1 MLDNYNNSK
10 LIDQG
15 WEKMSGLLDRDMPV
29 EKKERRLLWILLVP
43 ALFLIVT
50 AIGLGVY
57 SLLNSNEQPISVEEK
72 YVPMVNVELD
82 EPTPSNETEALSEE
96 ITEAQLIVEVDQ
108 SNQLTFNDIS
118 SASVK
123 ESPGLKQSVN
133 RETSRNNINDQ
144 KVKTRDESPFVNQVQ
159 PAQLITNINER
170 NTEISEP
177 NQHDQKNNTLTN
189 TDLPRTIETESIVL
203 PIQSDLAAGTKAVE
217 FLNSPVQFLSRS
229 KNELPK
235 LPAFAFEPM
244 IKPVQLASNKVG
256 VSLGLRASFNSSLG
270 LQGIGVGPEARFSLS
285 KNLNGYVGLL
295 YENQKKDGLLNFN
308 SREDALGQSNVTTPV
323 AFFNDLQG
331 DPLAAVSAQASYQDI
346 QSLSNSFHYLHLPIG
361 IEYMVGRAF
370 SLYGGVRFS
379 RMLSAPSKYQIAV
392 VQGDLAS
399 QDLERLDG
407 FSNNALFSN
416 DLVRKN
422 DISATLG
429 ASLYLGRRWALTAE
443 YNHGILP
450 IIGIDDT
457 DGSNAFNRIFSVGL
471 SYHFSR
477 S

>member
-1 MLDNYNNSK
+1 
-10 LIDQG
+10 
-15 WEKMSGLLDRDMPV
+15 MSGLLDRDMPV
-29 EKKERRLLWILLVP
+29 AKKERRLLWILWVP

-57 SLLNSNEQPISVEEK
+57 SLLNSTEQQIPVNEK
-72 YVPMVNVELD
+72 YVPMVGVDRDKL
-82 EPTPSNETEALSEE
+82 TPSNEKEALPEE
-96 ITEAQLIVEVDQ
+96 MTAAQLTIELDK
-108 SNQLTFNDIS
+108 SKQLTINDIQS
-118 SASVK
+118 SSVK
-123 ESPGLKQSVN
+123 EVSELKQSVN
-133 RETSRNNINDQ
+133 QEISSKQINDQ
-144 KVKTRDESPFVNQVQ
+144 NGKTRDESPFVSHSKPVQ
-159 PAQLITNINER
+159 LLTHIDESHNKVIVPDQR
-170 NTEISEP
+170 
-177 NQHDQKNNTLTN
+177 DQKNTAPTT

-229 KNELPK
+229 EDERPK
-235 LPAFAFEPM
+235 LPAFAFGPLIE
-244 IKPVQLASNKVG
+244 PVQLTSNSVG

-270 LQGIGVGPEARFSLS
+270 LQGIGLGPEARFPLS
-285 KNLNGYVGLL
+285 KKLNGYVGLL
-295 YENQKKDGLLNFN
+295 YENQKKNGLLNFN
-308 SREDALGQSNVTTPV
+308 SKEDALGQANVTTPV

-331 DPLAAVSAQASYQDI
+331 DQLAAVSAQASYQDI

-370 SLYGGVRFS
+370 SLHGGVRFS

-443 YNHGILP
+443 YNYGILP